1 MLSDDVLLN
10 ILIRFLGGY
19 SRFRPTFVHVSR
31 RWRQI
36 LFASSLG
43 RALRLHQPYGMS
55 VLNTQDYRPMRP
67 IIQDCGRSP
76 TLDSPA
82 ANDEDSVVAAL
93 KQSFHITSISLAVT
107 GSLLEKLSAIKLP
120 FFKLEDLVLLS
131 RDNVQLILPIGSY
144 FQWGPRLRRLRL
156 TGIAFPA
163 LLQCISYSKHL
174 VDIQL
179 HLLEIS
185 HTMMGWLSPGEF
197 ANALSQ
203 TSQLQSLLLH
213 LPSTT
218 VPIPPSS
225 GERVLLPVL
234 THLNLQGF
242 TGYLEGLG
250 SRIDAPNLRD
260 IEITFFDDSIFDV
273 PKLRDF
279 IDQIEMQKSHCRADI
294 LSSEH
299 SISISLTQPGAPTRL
314 KLQVL
319 CRTSDLLPLF
329 MAQICTYFSAFL
341 CRVEDLHICAMRT
354 SNRQGGT
361 DFNRAS
367 GQWLE
372 LIRRFRGAKWFHVS
386 GEHSLDIIRTVQPD
400 ERHEIALP
408 SLHKLHIREPVLRG
422 VRLREAIAPFIYSC
436 RVSRCFIAVELEY
449 ERLQIDGFGGAGI
462 IYA

>member
-19 SRFRPTFVHVSR
+19 SRFRPTLVHVSQ

-36 LFASSLG
+36 LFASPLG
-43 RALRLHQPYGMS
+43 RALRLHQLYGMP
-55 VLNTQDYRPMRP
+55 VLNTQEIRPTLP
-67 IIQDCGRSP
+67 IIQDFGGSP
-76 TLDSPA
+76 TLHFPA
-82 ANDEDSVVAAL
+82 AEDEDRVVAAL
-93 KQSFHITSISLAVT
+93 KQSFHVTSISLAVT
-107 GSLLEKLSAIKLP
+107 NSLLEKFSAIKLP

-131 RDNVQLILPIGSY
+131 RDNVQLILPSY
-144 FQWGPRLRRLRL
+144 FQWGPRLRRLHL

-163 LLQCISYSKHL
+163 LLQRISYSKHL

-179 HLLEIS
+179 QLLEIS
-185 HTMMGWLSPGEF
+185 HIMMGWLSPGEF

-203 TSQLQSLLLH
+203 TRQLQSLLLH

-225 GERVLLPVL
+225 GERVLLPAL

-242 TGYLEGLG
+242 TGYLEGFG
-250 SRIDAPNLRD
+250 SRLDAPNLRD
-260 IEITFFDDSIFDV
+260 IEIAFFDESIFDV

-279 IDQIEMQKSHCRADI
+279 IDQIERQKSHRRADI
-294 LSSEH
+294 LSSEY
-299 SISISLTQPGAPTRL
+299 SISISLTQPGVRTRL

-319 CRTSDLLPLF
+319 CKTSDLLPLF

-341 CRVEDLHICAMRT
+341 FGVEDLRICTMHA
-354 SNRQGGT
+354 SNRQGGN

-372 LIRRFRGAKWFHVS
+372 LIRQFRGAKWLHVS
-386 GEHSLDIIRTVQPD
+386 GEHSMGIIRTVQPD
-400 ERHEIALP
+400 ERREIALP
-408 SLHKLHIREPVLRG
+408 SLHKLYIREPVLR
-422 VRLREAIAPFIYSC
+422 VARLREAIAPFVYSC
-436 RVSRCFIAVELEY
+436 RVSRCFIAAELEY
-449 ERLQIDGFGGAGI
+449 ERLQNDGFGGAGMM
-462 IYA
+462 YA